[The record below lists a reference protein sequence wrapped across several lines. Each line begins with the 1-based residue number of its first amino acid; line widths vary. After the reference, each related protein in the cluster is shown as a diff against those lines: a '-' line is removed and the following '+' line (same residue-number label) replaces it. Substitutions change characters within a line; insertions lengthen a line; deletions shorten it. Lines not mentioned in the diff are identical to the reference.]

1 MNQFYFISIILY
13 YHKPT
18 WPEVLQSFSLFT
30 TQRCLGLEPLNNILS
45 LLFQFGMS
53 FIGVV
58 WYVEAVKDSFVFMV
72 GTPPVFYTIHC
83 LCESVNFHKLSF
95 WLKIYAFLPFQTLN
109 ESLSS
114 DWSWDWGS
122 WTQIMCDNNFVSF
135 GSCLFRLFEGSC
147 CNICWLH

>member
-1 MNQFYFISIILY
+1 
-13 YHKPT
+13 
-18 WPEVLQSFSLFT
+18 
-30 TQRCLGLEPLNNILS
+30 
-45 LLFQFGMS
+45 MS

-109 ESLSS
+109 EFYHLIEAE
-114 DWSWDWGS
+114 
-122 WTQIMCDNNFVSF
+122 T
-135 GSCLFRLFEGSC
+135 EG
-147 CNICWLH
+147 LELK